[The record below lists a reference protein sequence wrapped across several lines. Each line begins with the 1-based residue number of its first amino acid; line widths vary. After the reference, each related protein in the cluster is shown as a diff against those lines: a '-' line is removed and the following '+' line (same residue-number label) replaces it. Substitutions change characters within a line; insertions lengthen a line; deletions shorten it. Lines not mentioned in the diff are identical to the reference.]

1 MKLFFLIVVSAVTA
15 GLVSFGLWNFRQE
28 GGNQG
33 QKDALRQDESY
44 ARAKRTVVSHLGH
57 SWLEQDPESPHIYG
71 LNTWWRYAN
80 FTARTQNHS
89 RCYVCSMLPVSV
101 HTPRITA
108 EPMTGSE
115 GQCFVHIGLSR
126 DPNFTIKLLDGTWF
140 TRSNCTQKP
149 LRTMAGKANRFRFPV
164 LGAINHTYCYARSG
178 GRDLGSLHKD
188 VCKVVYTS
196 CALGISDDVKL
207 NYITDRYYRETC
219 LQQHKSSEQCEQE
232 CMDDP
237 RHLCGYFTL
246 DESTQMCP
254 EGYNCTCNYPTFTP
268 EDKGTQL
275 VDKGWWLCGHNAYAH
290 LPANWSGVCAPVHL
304 KDHTIIIYAN
314 NTENIAQKRLKQDL
328 NEYEFKPHDSVWGTD
343 VPQEFKHWT
352 DGQKVSI
359 SLFPWVGVAKN
370 ILRLETVDYR
380 LKVFTNLTKV
390 ALAGVKEEMTAL
402 RLMTMQNRMALD
414 LITAPQGGVCAM
426 VGDYCCTFI
435 PENDADGH
443 LIDSALRNLT
453 KLQRAM
459 IDDGSPPPDWLTKM
473 LSGWRELLFKIGIM
487 IGIVLLV
494 LAILAC
500 CVVPLVR
507 GCIGRLVGSVVT
519 STLLQV
525 EEQSL
530 LDDDEEESE
539 EEWINVIQDVKE
551 MFKMS

>member
-44 ARAKRTVVSHLGH
+44 ARAKRTAVSHLEH
-57 SWLEQDPESPHIYG
+57 SWLEQNPESSHTYS
-71 LNTWWRYAN
+71 LNTWWRYAT
-80 FTARTQNHS
+80 FTAWTQNHS
-89 RCYVCSMLPVSV
+89 
-101 HTPRITA
+101 
-108 EPMTGSE
+108 
-115 GQCFVHIGLSR
+115 
-126 DPNFTIKLLDGTWF
+126 
-140 TRSNCTQKP
+140 TQ
-149 LRTMAGKANRFRFPV
+149 R
-164 LGAINHTYCYARSG
+164 
-178 GRDLGSLHKD
+178 
-188 VCKVVYTS
+188 
-196 CALGISDDVKL
+196 
-207 NYITDRYYRETC
+207 
-219 LQQHKSSEQCEQE
+219 
-232 CMDDP
+232 
-237 RHLCGYFTL
+237 
-246 DESTQMCP
+246 CP
-254 EGYNCTCNYPTFTP
+254 EGYNCTCNYPAFAP
-268 EDKGTQL
+268 GDKGTQL
-275 VDKGWWLCGHNAYAH
+275 VDKGWWLCGHNAYAD

-304 KDHTIIIYAN
+304 KDHTVIIYAAN
-314 NTENIAQKRLKQDL
+314 ASSAPQLRSRRDL
-328 NEYEFKPHDSVWGTD
+328 NDEFKPHDSVWGTD
-343 VPQEFKHWT
+343 VPREFKHWPT
-352 DGQKVSI
+352 GNKVI
-359 SLFPWVGVAKN
+359 MTLFPWLGIGKN

-390 ALAGVKEEMTAL
+390 ALTGVKEEMTAL

-443 LIDSALRNLT
+443 LIDSALKNLT

-459 IDDGSPPPDWLTKM
+459 IDDGSPPPDWLTGM
-473 LSGWRELLFKIGIM
+473 LSRWRELLFKIGMM

-507 GCIGRLVGSVVT
+507 GCIGRLVGSAVT

-530 LDDDEEESE
+530 LDNDEEESE
-539 EEWINVIQDVKE
+539 EEWTNVMQDVNE